1 VSGDNSPALAI
12 DDLVAGYGA
21 TVVLDGVSLTMPA
34 GGTLAVLGRNGV
46 GKTTL
51 LATLMGFTNRH
62 RGTIRFG
69 DRAIETMASHRRN
82 RAGFGYVPQERE
94 IFPSL
99 TVEENLLIA
108 MRQGGWTL
116 DAVYDL
122 FPALK
127 ERRHNSGNRLSGGEQ
142 QMLAVGRALVGAPK
156 LLLLDEPTEGLAP
169 IVVDAL
175 SDTLA
180 RIRDESGLSI
190 VLVEQRVDLALS
202 FARDAIV
209 LDRGRI
215 VWRGT
220 SADLQADEATKHRLL
235 GVAG

>member
-1 VSGDNSPALAI
+1 MSEALAVES
-12 DDLVAGYGA
+12 LVAGYGS
-21 TVVLDGVSLTMPA
+21 TVVLDDLSFTLSP

-69 DRAIETMASHRRN
+69 ERAIETLPSHRRN
-82 RAGFGYVPQERE
+82 RLGIGYVPQERE

-99 TVEENLLIA
+99 SAEENLRVTA
-108 MRQGGWTL
+108 RPRGWTIE
-116 DAVYDL
+116 AIYDL

-127 ERRHNSGNRLSGGEQ
+127 ERRNNSGNRLSGGEQ
-142 QMLAVGRALVGAPK
+142 QMLAVGRALVGGPK

-175 SDTLA
+175 SDALV
-180 RIRDESGLSI
+180 RVRDAGGMSI
-190 VLVEQRVDLALS
+190 ILVEQRIDLALS
-202 FARDAIV
+202 FAMDVIV

-215 VWRGT
+215 VHRGK
-220 SADLQADEATKHRLL
+220 SRDLRGDEATKARLL
-235 GVAG
+235 TLSDAARG

>member
-1 VSGDNSPALAI
+1 MLTIENLS
-12 DDLVAGYGA
+12 AGYGA
-21 TVVLDGVSLTMPA
+21 TIVLDHVSLTVEA
-34 GGTLAVLGRNGV
+34 GTTLAVLGRNGV

-51 LATLMGFTNRH
+51 LASILGHTTHHDGSITFD
-62 RGTIRFG
+62 G
-69 DRAIETMASHRRN
+69 RAIERLKPFRRV
-82 RAGFGYVPQERE
+82 RLGIGSVPQERE

-99 TVEENLLIA
+99 TVEENLLVA
-108 MRQGGWTL
+108 ARAGGWTL

-122 FPALK
+122 FPALQ
-127 ERRHNSGNRLSGGEQ
+127 ERRGNSGNRLSGGEQ

-175 SDTLA
+175 SDALA
-180 RIRDESGLSI
+180 RIRDASGLAI
-190 VLVEQRVDLALS
+190 LLVEQRVDLALG

-215 VWRGT
+215 VWRGA
-220 SADLQADEATKHRLL
+220 SADLNADEATKHRLL

>member
-1 VSGDNSPALAI
+1 VTGDKSPALAVEE
-12 DDLVAGYGA
+12 LVAGYGA
-21 TVVLDGVSLTMPA
+21 TVVLDGISFTLPA

-62 RGTIRFG
+62 RGAIRFG
-69 DRAIETMASHRRN
+69 DQPIETMAIHRRN
-82 RAGFGYVPQERE
+82 RLGLGYVPQERE

-99 TVEENLLIA
+99 TVEENLLVA
-108 MRQGGWTL
+108 ARAGGWTL

-122 FPALK
+122 FPALQ
-127 ERRHNSGNRLSGGEQ
+127 ERRGNSGNRLSGGEQ

-169 IVVDAL
+169 IVVEAL
-175 SDTLA
+175 SDALA
-180 RIRDESGLSI
+180 RIRDASGLAI
-190 VLVEQRVDLALS
+190 LLVEQRVDLALG

-215 VWRGT
+215 VWRGA
-220 SADLQADEATKHRLL
+220 SADLNADEATKHRLL

>member
-1 VSGDNSPALAI
+1 VTSALTVE
-12 DDLVAGYGA
+12 DLVAGYGA
-21 TVVLDGVSLTMPA
+21 TVVLDGLSFDMPT

-62 RGTIRFG
+62 RGFIRFG
-69 DRAIETMASHRRN
+69 DRAIETVTTHRRN
-82 RAGFGYVPQERE
+82 RLGLGYVPQERE

-99 TVEENLLIA
+99 SVEENLLVA
-108 MRQGGWTL
+108 QRGGGWTL
-116 DAVYDL
+116 AAVYDL

-127 ERRHNSGNRLSGGEQ
+127 ERRRNSGNRLSGGEQ
-142 QMLAVGRALVGAPK
+142 QMLAVGRALVGAPR

-169 IVVDAL
+169 IVVEALADA
-175 SDTLA
+175 LA
-180 RIRDESGLSI
+180 RIRDESALSI
-190 VLVEQRVDLALS
+190 ILVEQRVDLALS

-215 VWRGT
+215 VWRGA
-220 SADLQADEATKHRLL
+220 SAALDADDDTKHRLL

>member
-1 VSGDNSPALAI
+1 MSEALAVGS
-12 DDLVAGYGA
+12 LVAGYGS
-21 TVVLDGVSLTMPA
+21 TVVLDDVSFTLPP

-69 DRAIETMASHRRN
+69 EREIETLPPHRRN
-82 RAGFGYVPQERE
+82 RLGIGYVPQERE

-99 TVEENLLIA
+99 SAEENLRVA
-108 MRQGGWTL
+108 ARPQGW
-116 DAVYDL
+116 AIEAIYDL

-127 ERRHNSGNRLSGGEQ
+127 ERRNNSGNRLSGGEQ
-142 QMLAVGRALVGAPK
+142 QMLAVGRAMVGGPK

-175 SDTLA
+175 SDALV
-180 RIRDESGLSI
+180 RIRDAGGMSI
-190 VLVEQRVDLALS
+190 ILVEQRTDLALS
-202 FARDAIV
+202 FAREAIV

-215 VWRGT
+215 VYRGM
-220 SADLQADEATKHRLL
+220 SKDLRADEATKARLL
-235 GVAG
+235 TLSDATRR

>member
-1 VSGDNSPALAI
+1 MSAGLAVE
-12 DDLVAGYGA
+12 DLVAGYGA
-21 TVVLDGVSLTMPA
+21 TVVLDGLSFELPA

-51 LATLMGFTNRH
+51 LATLMGFTHRH
-62 RGTIRFG
+62 RGAIRFAE
-69 DRAIETMASHRRN
+69 RSIEAMAAHRRN
-82 RAGFGYVPQERE
+82 RLGLGYVPQERE

-99 TVEENLLIA
+99 SAEENLLIA
-108 MRQGGWTL
+108 RRDGGWTV
-116 DAVYDL
+116 DSVYEL

-127 ERRHNSGNRLSGGEQ
+127 DRRHNSGNRLSGGEQ

-175 SDTLA
+175 SDALD
-180 RIRDESGLSI
+180 RIRDHSSLAI
-190 VLVEQRVDLALS
+190 VLVEQRVDFALS

-220 SADLQADEATKHRLL
+220 SAALQADDETKHRLL